1 LQWTPYLVTRSTQEG
16 PKVDLPAMDTVGVD
30 EVVDVGVNGTTSSIV
45 VVSEPPTE
53 PVTPMGNG
61 NEVMEESLAPREQD
75 DDVMAMTV
83 DGVVE
88 EGRRRRRSSA
98 RSPTKKE
105 PRKRS
110 GLKPLRVDSSSGSPP
125 ATTGTGRSLRTRS
138 SHVNLPSPIP
148 LVEEPIVS
156 IRSGRRT
163 THRQAGKKVED
174 GDEALAAKL
183 GEEEEE
189 IRVGRWQLRGES
201 QTQENQRPTLTP
213 KGRKR
218 RRIESSPE
226 VEEESEMDH
235 EVIGVECNGDT
246 ETPEMA
252 VDSQQVETKTMVVD
266 SQQVETETMVV
277 DSMVN
282 GHQVVET
289 QTPETMTEV
298 TPVEEVKWESVPT
311 GTGTAPEEVK
321 WEGETDAD
329 GEYELDDIDM

>member
-1 LQWTPYLVTRSTQEG
+1 
-16 PKVDLPAMDTVGVD
+16 MDTVGVD

-45 VVSEPPTE
+45 VSEPPTE

-61 NEVMEESLAPREQD
+61 NEMMEESLAPCEQD

-88 EGRRRRRSSA
+88 EGRTRRRSSA
-98 RSPTKKE
+98 RSPAKKE

-125 ATTGTGRSLRTRS
+125 AATAAGRSLRTRS
-138 SHVNLPSPIP
+138 GHVNLPSPMP
-148 LVEEPIVS
+148 LVEEP

-163 THRQAGKKVED
+163 TQRAGKKVED

-189 IRVGRWQLRGES
+189 IRVGRRQLRGES
-201 QTQENQRPTLTP
+201 QTQENKRPTLTP

-226 VEEESEMDH
+226 VEEESSMHH
-235 EVIGVECNGDT
+235 EVIVVECNGDT
-246 ETPEMA
+246 ETPEM
-252 VDSQQVETKTMVVD
+252 VVD
-266 SQQVETETMVV
+266 TQQVETET
-277 DSMVN
+277 MVN

-289 QTPETMTEV
+289 ETPETMTEV
-298 TPVEEVKWESVPT
+298 TPPEEVKWESVPT
-311 GTGTAPEEVK
+311 GTAPEEVK
-321 WEGETDAD
+321 WEEETDAD